1 MGLLKCGPSGPMDFE
16 REINSRGV
24 AHLKVVIFWLT
35 VLEVIYFELNLRLS
49 CKRYFLM

>member
-1 MGLLKCGPSGPMDFE
+1 MDFE

-35 VLEVIYFELNLRLS
+35 VLEAIDFELNLIGVVNIID
-49 CKRYFLM
+49 FNV